1 MFLKTP
7 DRPLWWSFFVVRGHI
22 VRFYYIHI
30 QNTVFRVMQPETFSE
45 LQDSLMRTIPQNIDG
60 IIHLPL
66 PNEVCI
72 QPYMFQNATRQT
84 FDWLS
89 INWQGFIIRI
99 DKCVNPEQIINLHP
113 DAVVVITLKPET
125 TNKYNICV
133 GNSIIK

>member
-1 MFLKTP
+1 MNP
-7 DRPLWWSFFVVRGHI
+7 RPPFVVVFFWLSGGTM
-22 VRFYYIHI
+22 RFYYIHI

-45 LQDSLMRTIPQNIDG
+45 LQDSLVRTIPQNIDG

-72 QPYMFQNATRQT
+72 QPYMFQNAKRQT
-84 FDWLS
+84 LDWLS

-99 DKCVNPEQIINLHP
+99 DKCVKPEQIINLHP

-133 GNSIIK
+133 GNSIIE